1 MPRKD
6 APEFSYD
13 EKTGLYRKR
22 IKNEYDGKWVAVY
35 GHTKAEVKEKIA
47 NRLKQWKI
55 EAAAT
60 DCPFVHQY
68 AATWYRLNTGGL
80 SSKRLA
86 DYKSAINNHICP
98 VIGDMLM
105 RDVTSDD
112 ALSVLEEA
120 SELSKSAQTK
130 IVTTLKRIFEAA
142 EDAGVIVRSPCR
154 KLKAGGAAAVE
165 KQPLT
170 LEQQKTLVNTIRET
184 PAYPFVMLGLYSG
197 LRREEI
203 LALQW
208 DQVYL
213 DSDPPYI
220 SVRRALRWEKNQPIV
235 TDELK
240 SKASK
245 RDIPLP
251 TALAECLAEEA
262 LRSLGD
268 YVIADTK
275 GNAMSMVSYR
285 RRILDPIM
293 VRTARATTRIGPDG
307 QPHDVE
313 LKIGDK
319 VRNHPITISIDFHV
333 TPHLLRHT
341 YITRLIMAGVNIKTV
356 QYLAGHANVQITLNI
371 YTHLMANQPKDTAG
385 AISNAFPD

>member
-13 EKTGLYRKR
+13 EKSGLYCKKA
-22 IKNEYDGKWVAVY
+22 KNPTTGKWVKIY
-35 GHTKAEVKEKIA
+35 GHTKAEVKDKKKDRE
-47 NRLKQWKI
+47 KQWGLDAS
-55 EAAAT
+55 AAG
-60 DCPFVHQY
+60 CPYVHQY
-68 AATWYRLNTGGL
+68 AATWYRLNTVGL
-80 SSKRLA
+80 SAKRLA

-98 VIGDMLM
+98 VIGEMLM

-120 SELSKSAQTK
+120 SELSKSAQSK
-130 IVTTLKRIFEAA
+130 IVTTMKRIFEAA
-142 EDAGVIVRSPCR
+142 EDAGVIQRSPCR
-154 KLKAGGAAAVE
+154 KLKASGAASAE
-165 KQPLT
+165 KKPLT
-170 LEQQKTLVNTIRET
+170 AEQQAALIAAVKDT
-184 PAYPFVMLGLYSG
+184 PAYTFVMLGLYAG

-208 DQVYL
+208 DQVHL
-213 DSDPPYI
+213 DDEPPYL
-220 SVRRALRWEKNQPIV
+220 SVRRAMRWEKNQPIV

-251 TALAECLAEEA
+251 AALAECLAEEA

-285 RRILDPIM
+285 RRVLDPIT
-293 VRTARATTRIGPDG
+293 VRTARMTTRIGPDG
-307 QPHDVE
+307 QPHEVA
-313 LKIGDK
+313 LKVGDK
-319 VRNHPITISIDFHV
+319 VRNHPITISLDFHV

-341 YITRLIMAGVNIKTV
+341 YITRLILAGVNIKTV
-356 QYLAGHANVQITLNI
+356 QYLAGHATVQLTLNI
-371 YTHLMANQPKDTAG
+371 YTHLMENQPRDTAG
-385 AISNAFPD
+385 AVEKAFA